1 LPKLVS
7 AGMAEAGAAIDAAAV
22 GGWAARLP
30 VFRPLATVR
39 RALEAERD
47 RWFLWLPVFLGAGIG
62 IYFSLTVEPSLWIG
76 LVAAPASILGA
87 LLARRFDRC
96 APAAI
101 AIAAIAVGFA
111 AAQIETAAV
120 AAPVLAKALNRVS
133 LEGRVI
139 EVEPVAAGRRI
150 LVEPRRIGRLDPA
163 ALPARI
169 RITLRRGDS
178 APMPGAAIALTAAL
192 YPPPGPAMPGA
203 YDFQRRA
210 YFDRL
215 GAVGYAS
222 GKVQV
227 LPEETVG
234 GWQVW
239 VAGIRARMTERI
251 LAALPGRDGAIAAA
265 IITGETHAIPER
277 DAQAFRDAGLA
288 HILVI
293 AGLHMGLVAGLAFL
307 VLRTGL
313 ALVPWLALRFNTKKG
328 AAVLALLVTFAYMLL
343 SGATVSSRRS
353 FFMTALV
360 LLAILVDRVA
370 LSARGLAWAALAI
383 MLASPFAAVGPSF
396 QMSFAAVSGLVAF
409 YETFR
414 GPLGEWHRGAGIG
427 RRIAVYALGVICTT
441 TVTTLA
447 TAPFTEFHFNRFP
460 IYSAAANAIAVPL
473 TGIWVIPWAMLSC
486 VLMPFGLEQWG
497 LVPMGWGIEAI
508 AEIALKVSSWSGAA
522 AVLPSMP
529 VWGLALLSFGGFWL
543 CVWRRRWRLLGLVP
557 LALGYATLV
566 LPRPPDVLV
575 DGESGAM
582 AVRAADGSYLVEA
595 GKRSGFVMETWTRRG
610 ATVASAAWPENG
622 ASADGLLACD
632 IEGCLYRLNGW
643 AVALA
648 RDRSALDED
657 CRRADLVIATMPSR
671 GVCRRTPV
679 IDRFDTW
686 RNGSY
691 AVWLESDTVT
701 VESIHDWRGE
711 RPWVPPRFA
720 RGRVNTAAGVPRAD
734 PAP

>member
-1 LPKLVS
+1 MAN
-7 AGMAEAGAAIDAAAV
+7 AGVGIGAGVA
-22 GGWAARLP
+22 GWATTRLP
-30 VFRPLATVR
+30 SLRPFAALG
-39 RALEAERD
+39 RAVEAERD
-47 RWFLWLPVFLGAGIG
+47 RWFLWLPVFLGLGIG
-62 IYFSLTVEPSLWIG
+62 IYFSLTVEPPLWIG
-76 LVAAPASILGA
+76 LAATPIA
-87 LLARRFDRC
+87 LLGVALAHRAGRG

-101 AIAAIAVGFA
+101 AIAAIATGFA
-111 AAQIETAAV
+111 AAQIETLMA
-120 AAPVLAKALNRVS
+120 AAPVLAKALPHAAV
-133 LEGRVI
+133 EGKVV
-139 EVEPVAAGRRI
+139 EVEPVAVGRRI
-150 LVEPRRIGRLDPA
+150 LIEPSRIGRIDPA

-169 RITLRRGDS
+169 RITLRRGES
-178 APMPGAAIALTAAL
+178 APLPGTAVALTAAL

-215 GAVGYAS
+215 GAVGYAE
-222 GKVQV
+222 GRVRA
-227 LPEETVG
+227 LPGEAEG

-239 VAGIRARMTERI
+239 VAALRARMTERI

-328 AAVLALLVTFAYMLL
+328 AAALALLVTFAYMLL

-353 FFMTALV
+353 FIMTALV
-360 LLAILVDRVA
+360 LLAILVDRMA

-396 QMSFAAVSGLVAF
+396 QMSFAAVAGLVGF

-414 GPLGEWHRGAGIG
+414 APLGEWHRGAGFG
-427 RRIAVYALGVICTT
+427 RRVALYLLGVLCTT
-441 TVTTLA
+441 VVTTLA
-447 TAPFTEFHFNRFP
+447 TAPLTEFHFNRFP

-486 VLMPFGLEQWG
+486 LLMPIGLEQWG

-508 AEIALKVSSWSGAA
+508 AEIALAVSSWPGAA

-557 LALGYATLV
+557 LALGYATLL
-566 LPRPPDVLV
+566 LPRPPDLLV
-575 DGESGAM
+575 DGDSGAM
-582 AVRAADGSYLVEA
+582 AVRSADGTYLVEA
-595 GKRSGFVMETWTRRG
+595 GKRSGFVIETWARRG
-610 ATVASAAWPENG
+610 ATSVAAVFPANG
-622 ASADGLLACD
+622 TSPDGLLACD
-632 IEGCLYRLNGW
+632 IEGCLYRRSGW

-648 RDRSALDED
+648 RDRSALEED
-657 CRRADLVIATMPSR
+657 CAHADLVIASLPSR
-671 GVCRRTPV
+671 GACRRTPV
-679 IDRFDTW
+679 IDRFDIW

-691 AVWLESDTVT
+691 AIWLDADTIT
-701 VESIHDWRGE
+701 VESVRDWRGQ
-711 RPWVPPRFA
+711 RPWAPA
-720 RGRVNTAAGVPRAD
+720 RAPVSTAAAARRAG